1 MFEDIDDYRVL
12 INLSQRDN
20 LFSDEFGRVKV
31 QLAFCEISAYLA
43 SSLPRPTAQKSMS
56 VIPVSVWAQ
65 AADVFQDEPF
75 NFSRTGL

>member
-20 LFSDEFGRVKV
+20 LFSDGLGRVKV

-43 SSLPRPTAQKSMS
+43 SSLPRFNSAE
-56 VIPVSVWAQ
+56 IDVWHPGFGMGAGCRWLPEGT
-65 AADVFQDEPF
+65 V
-75 NFSRTGL
+75 